1 MHIQATQT
9 WTISTTAALNLGTA
23 IWISGGLFFKAEGSR
38 RTLCDYTHIMSVNAG
53 VSREIPRLK
62 ENMKIDCCDSSE
74 KIVGVMLDENGV
86 VFNRKTDKLVGF
98 MDLVS
103 INHDMEALQS
113 SLTTGSWN

>member
-1 MHIQATQT
+1 
-9 WTISTTAALNLGTA
+9 
-23 IWISGGLFFKAEGSR
+23 
-38 RTLCDYTHIMSVNAG
+38 MSVNAG